1 MTEQNPVSFAI
12 ASPARWGRLLLDA
25 ASKSALLQMAGV
37 WSRNEANRNDILN
50 TYGGRSYASFEEM
63 LADET
68 VEAVLLPTPHFLHH
82 PQAIASFAAGKHVFV
97 EKPIANSIG
106 EAEEMRDT
114 ALRKNLVLAVGLQHR
129 WVGSARKVK
138 ALIENGDLG
147 DIALATAALGATLM
161 PQYSDDAWELDPE
174 KIPGGPLD
182 NLAVHYA
189 DLLLYFLGPVK
200 RVMGHV
206 SNRLSPT
213 AVPSIATASLEFES
227 GVLATLMTHQISAYL
242 SEISIFGTKAAV
254 HYKRAGQEL
263 FWQEII
269 DPVRAKHI
277 KPKIEPLKW
286 DGPENFTTALKA
298 ELEDFA
304 RCIRNGSQPQVGAA
318 EGIAALRL
326 IRAIMESSTSGTAVE
341 FARD

>member
-1 MTEQNPVSFAI
+1 MTAKPLSFAI
-12 ASPARWGRLLLDA
+12 VSPARWGRLLLDA
-25 ASKSALLQMAGV
+25 ASKSPLLRLAGV
-37 WSRNEANRNDILN
+37 WSRNEVNRSDIVA
-50 TYGGRSYASFEEM
+50 TYGGRAYPSFDEL
-63 LADET
+63 LADAD
-68 VEAVLLPTPHFLHH
+68 VEAVVLPTPHFLHH
-82 PQAIASFAAGKHVFV
+82 PQTMASFSAGKHVFV
-97 EKPIANSIG
+97 EKPIANSVA
-106 EAEEMRDT
+106 EAEEMQEL
-114 ALRKNLVLAVGLQHR
+114 ALRNKLVLAVGLQHR

-147 DIALATAALGATLM
+147 DIALATAALGATLV
-161 PQYSDDAWELDPE
+161 PQYSDGDWELDPE
-174 KIPGGPLD
+174 KIPGGSLD

-213 AVPSIATASLEFES
+213 EVPSMATASLKFES
-227 GVLATLMTHQISAYL
+227 GVLATLMTHQVSAYL

-269 DPVRAKHI
+269 DPVRAKHL
-277 KPKIEPLKW
+277 KPKIEPLDW
-286 DGPENFTTALKA
+286 DGPENFTTALQA

-304 RCIRNGSQPQVGAA
+304 RCIRNGCRPQVGAT

-326 IRAIMESSTSGTAVE
+326 IRAITESSASGKAVE
-341 FARD
+341 FTR